1 MTGQEFGNLLSQLRK
16 ASGMKMVDICA
27 DMRCMPR
34 DIYNIENHK
43 YSVNMD
49 KILKYIDVLHKT
61 MILTNDSTSYNIY
74 KLADFANWLNTA
86 RGDMSFYKLAKIT
99 GRTGVMLSGIARG
112 KSSVGIDIA
121 LSLVDA
127 LGYTVKIEDY
137 DGQKNC

>member
-16 ASGMKMVDICA
+16 TSGMKMVDICA
-27 DMRCMPR
+27 DMRCMS
-34 DIYNIENHK
+34 DKIYRIENHN
-43 YSVNMD
+43 YSANIV
-49 KILKYIDVLHKT
+49 KILKYIGVLHKA
-61 MILTNDSTSYNIY
+61 MILTNGKTQYNIY
-74 KLADFANWLNTA
+74 ELADFANWLNTA

-99 GRTGVMLSGIARG
+99 GRTDGMLSGIARG